1 MDFSSMLQGLGGQ
14 GQGQGSGIDMPQVD
28 TSETI
33 YVSSLALL
41 KMLKHG
47 RSGIPMEVM
56 GLMLGKFVD
65 EYTVRVD
72 DVFASPQIGTTTSV
86 ETHDNVF
93 QTKMIEMLKQTGRG
107 EDVVGWYHSH
117 PGFGP
122 WLSGVD
128 MQTQQSFETLNKRSV
143 AVVIDPVQS
152 VKGKV
157 VIDAFRLI
165 PQQAFSFGKAP
176 RQTTSHL
183 GDLQPPSMV
192 ALVHGLNRYYYSM
205 PINYRK
211 NEFEQ
216 KMLLNLEKKSW
227 IDGLNITS
235 FENHSKK
242 NSETLDE
249 MIKLSKQYNLKL
261 NKEKEEKEKELEE
274 KEKEKIIKERVKK
287 RMEKEKDKLK
297 KEKEKGME
305 IEKEKNEQEE
315 NKNKKEEKKKDNEKN
330 ANDKKKDEKDKK
342 KKNNQEEN
350 KKIKNVGLL
359 DPKRHLKYGV
369 EDLMANTIIQSLGTM
384 LLTEIL

>member
-1 MDFSSMLQGLGGQ
+1 MLQGLGGQ
-14 GQGQGSGIDMPQVD
+14 GQSSGIDMPQVD

-227 IDGLNITS
+227 IDGLNISS
-235 FENHSKK
+235 FENHSKN
-242 NSETLDE
+242 NSETLNQ
-249 MIKLSKQYNLKL
+249 MIKLSKQYNFKL

-287 RMEKEKDKLK
+287 RIEKEKIKLEKQK
-297 KEKEKGME
+297 KME
-305 IEKEKNEQEE
+305 IEKEK
-315 NKNKKEEKKKDNEKN
+315 EEKEKKQEK
-330 ANDKKKDEKDKK
+330 AKPKEQEKDKK
-342 KKNNQEEN
+342 KEEKEKDDKKKKNTQEEN

-369 EDLMANTIIQSLGTM
+369 EDLMATTIIQSLGTM

>member
-14 GQGQGSGIDMPQVD
+14 GQTSGIDMPQVD

-227 IDGLNITS
+227 IDGLNISS
-235 FENHSKK
+235 FESHSKK
-242 NSETLDE
+242 NSETLNQ

-261 NKEKEEKEKELEE
+261 TKEKEDKEKELEE

-287 RMEKEKDKLK
+287 R
-297 KEKEKGME
+297 
-305 IEKEKNEQEE
+305 IEKEKKKLEKKNKMQIEKEGKKDE
-315 NKNKKEEKKKDNEKN
+315 DKNKKEEKKKDGKNGIDKEK
-330 ANDKKKDEKDKK
+330 DDKK
-342 KKNNQEEN
+342 KKNTQQEN
-350 KKIKNVGLL
+350 RKIKNVGLL
-359 DPKRHLKYGV
+359 DPKRHLKSGV

>member
-14 GQGQGSGIDMPQVD
+14 GQSSGIDMPQVD

-227 IDGLNITS
+227 IDGLNISS
-235 FENHSKK
+235 FENHSKN
-242 NSETLDE
+242 NSETLNQ
-249 MIKLSKQYNLKL
+249 MIKLSKQYNFKL
-261 NKEKEEKEKELEE
+261 NKEKEEKDKELEE

-287 RMEKEKDKLK
+287 RIEKEKIKLEKQK
-297 KEKEKGME
+297 KME
-305 IEKEKNEQEE
+305 IEKEK
-315 NKNKKEEKKKDNEKN
+315 EEKEKKQEK
-330 ANDKKKDEKDKK
+330 AKPKEQEKDKK
-342 KKNNQEEN
+342 KEEKEKDDKKKKNTQEEN

-369 EDLMANTIIQSLGTM
+369 EDLMATTIIQSLGTM

>member
-14 GQGQGSGIDMPQVD
+14 GQTSGIDMPQVD

-227 IDGLNITS
+227 IDGLNISS
-235 FENHSKK
+235 FESHSKK
-242 NSETLDE
+242 NSETLNQ

-261 NKEKEEKEKELEE
+261 TKEKEDKEKELEE

-287 RMEKEKDKLK
+287 RIENEKKKLEKKNK
-297 KEKEKGME
+297 MQ
-305 IEKEKNEQEE
+305 IEKEGKKDED
-315 NKNKKEEKKKDNEKN
+315 KNKKEEKKKDGKNGIDKEK
-330 ANDKKKDEKDKK
+330 DDKK
-342 KKNNQEEN
+342 KKNTQQEN
-350 KKIKNVGLL
+350 RKIKNVGLL
-359 DPKRHLKYGV
+359 DPKRHLKSGV